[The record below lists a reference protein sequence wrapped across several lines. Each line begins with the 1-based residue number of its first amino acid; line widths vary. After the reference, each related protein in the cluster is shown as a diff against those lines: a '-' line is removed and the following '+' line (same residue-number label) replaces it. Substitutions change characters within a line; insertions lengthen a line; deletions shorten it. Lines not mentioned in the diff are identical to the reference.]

1 MITEGCTLKHRDT
14 DWNLKLDPYLFSK
27 WITFTLRHFSITARF
42 RVPIEA
48 NRTKNVPIEPE
59 NVVWAKSFIKGNRSK
74 IEETKVSR
82 HFQADRST
90 FRGWNRALKS
100 AMILPQRH
108 DLRQNHGPGKI
119 MAPANQRHDQNLTKF
134 LGFPFLFSIPLQIF
148 KKRGVGRGGTNQSRV
163 FQTLRLPIGQKNDLQ
178 KKSNKFTGFSSAL
191 RRYP

>member
-42 RVPIEA
+42 RVPTEA

-82 HFQADRST
+82 NFQADRST
-90 FRGWNRALKS
+90 FRGWNRPLKK
-100 AMILPQRH
+100 MICKKLKTKIWLSPG
-108 DLRQNHGPGKI
+108 RQNHGPGKS
-119 MAPANQRHDQNLTKF
+119 APWSELN
-134 LGFPFLFSIPLQIF
+134 QIF
-148 KKRGVGRGGTNQSRV
+148 RV
-163 FQTLRLPIGQKNDLQ
+163 PLFVFNSFADL
-178 KKSNKFTGFSSAL
+178 
-191 RRYP
+191 